1 MLPKIFPVTCHTDYV
16 GKGST
21 FVAITGM
28 NQDGTTYIESALQ
41 KGAQKIVIEESL
53 ELSQGLLDAIHK
65 AGAVIERVA
74 DTRQALALLS
84 AQAAGYPARKLKLL
98 GITGTK
104 GKTTTGHILY
114 NLLMSAGYSVA
125 LLNTVENKI
134 GADITLPAPLTTP
147 QPDYLHQFFKLCI
160 EQKIEYV
167 VMEVAAQAMTFKRIE
182 TLVFDGLIFT
192 NLDREHGELYPT
204 MQEYFETKCQLFK
217 YAKPNAPIL
226 VNADDEYG
234 KKILTKNRA
243 NKQYKSYGKSEYNNY
258 CALFNEQE
266 LVIDQEHFMYKNF
279 PGQFNGYNLLAAL
292 GLCFELKVNKE
303 LLKKG
308 TLSLPRLRGRLEE
321 YKLPNGARAFIDY
334 AHTPASFK
342 GLFETVRPW
351 TNHLIVV
358 FGAGGGKD
366 HTKRPLMGQYAAE
379 FADLVILTADNPRNE
394 KVEAI
399 IDDIKVGIASEF
411 KDKVIVQIDRQKAI
425 EKAYECSIKTSIILI
440 LGKGPDE
447 YQIIGNE
454 KILFQERIILKNLQ

>member
-21 FVAITGM
+21 FVAINGM
-28 NQDGTTYIESALQ
+28 NQDGIAYIQTALQ
-41 KGAQKIVIEESL
+41 KGAKKIVIQQETAISE
-53 ELSQGLLDAIHK
+53 QLLALIVQ
-65 AGAVIERVA
+65 AGATIEKVEDARK
-74 DTRQALALLS
+74 ALGVLS
-84 AQAAGYPARKLKLL
+84 AQAAGYPARKLKIL

-104 GKTTTGHILY
+104 GKTTTGHMLY
-114 NLLMSAGYSVA
+114 NLLMSSGYTVA

-134 GADITLPAPLTTP
+134 GQDITLQAPLTTP
-147 QPDYLHQFFKLCI
+147 QPDYLHQFFKLCV
-160 EQKIEYV
+160 EQEVEYV
-167 VMEVAAQAMTFKRIE
+167 VMEVAAQAMTFNRIE
-182 TLVFDGLIFT
+182 TLAFDGLIFT

-204 MQEYFETKCQLFK
+204 MQQYFETKCQLFN

-234 KKILTKNRA
+234 QKILANNTA

-258 CALFNEQE
+258 CAFFYEQE
-266 LVIDQEHFMYKNF
+266 LVIDHEHFMYKNF

-292 GLCFELKVNKE
+292 GLCFELKVDKK

-334 AHTPASFK
+334 AHTPGSFK
-342 GLFETVRPW
+342 GLFATVRPW

-366 HTKRPLMGQYAAE
+366 HAKRPLMGQYAAE

-399 IDDIKVGIASEF
+399 IDDIKAGIASEF

-454 KILFQERIILKNLQ
+454 KILFQERVILKNL